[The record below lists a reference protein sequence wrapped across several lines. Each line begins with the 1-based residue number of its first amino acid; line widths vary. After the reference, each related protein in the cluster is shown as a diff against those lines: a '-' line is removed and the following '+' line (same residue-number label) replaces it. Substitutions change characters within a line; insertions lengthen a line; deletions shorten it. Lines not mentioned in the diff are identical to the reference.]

1 MTDLFCQVLR
11 KRNKKST
18 KIHHVPPSVL
28 TYKSM
33 DWVTVFAKQGS
44 TTQHVFLFEQVL
56 DHLFSQCVKNWFRFF
71 LVLIWS

>member
-11 KRNKKST
+11 KRNKKLT

-33 DWVTVFAKQGS
+33 DWVKVFAKQGS
-44 TTQHVFLFEQVL
+44 TTQHVFLFKQFL
-56 DHLFSQCVKNWFRFF
+56 DHLFSQCVKTGFF
-71 LVLIWS
+71 SFNLELC